1 MEGVSA
7 MANKENAPK
16 TKKKPQGKKAH
27 RKDSASKRGARE
39 REENAAVYVNG
50 NLIGFH
56 PDGAAL
62 ASRLR
67 EKRRMNELNYEV
79 NVFHNERTKEVFI
92 STDGGRVRNPYVV
105 VEEGKSRLTPEIM
118 EKVESGSLS
127 WEHLVK
133 MGVME
138 YLDAEE
144 EENALIALN
153 EEDITPEHT
162 HFDVLPSTIFGVT
175 SSVLPYPEHNSAPRI
190 TMACSMAKQSLGLYA
205 VNFNHRFDTRSYVMY
220 YPQQPIVS
228 TDLYK
233 SLRMSKKA
241 AGQNFV
247 VAITTYKGYNMG
259 DGTVVNR
266 NAIDRG
272 LGRAMMLKTHSSEER
287 LYPGGQKDKIEVPT
301 PDVVGYR
308 GEEAYRHLDDDGIVY
323 PESLVSGKDVLVG
336 KTSPPRFLE
345 EISVFGVVEE
355 KKRESSL
362 SLKSGEKGCVDSVV
376 VTEAPSGNRLV
387 KIKVRS
393 PKVPEVGDKFASRHG
408 QKGVIGL
415 LLRQE
420 DMPFTKDGICPDL
433 ILNPHAI
440 PSRMTAGH
448 LLETLGGKAGALGG
462 MLMDGTAFSGN
473 TEEDYTKIL
482 KEKGFD
488 EYGEEWLYDG
498 ITGQKM
504 KVKLFMGPVYYQ
516 RLHHLVSNKMHVR
529 SRGPVQLLTLQ
540 PTEGRAREG
549 GLRFGEM
556 ERDCLI
562 GYGASMLIRER
573 LLEESDKTIQLVCN
587 KCGMF
592 AYHDYIKSKEMCP
605 LCESEDVS
613 AIEMSYAF
621 KLLLG
626 EIRSMFIFP
635 RIILKDKA

>member
-1 MEGVSA
+1 
-7 MANKENAPK
+7 MAKGSSK
-16 TKKKPQGKKAH
+16 SKSTKKAGRAGAAKKAQGEKKS
-27 RKDSASKRGARE
+27 RKK
-39 REENAAVYVNG
+39 ENAAVYVNG
-50 NLIGFH
+50 NLMGFH
-56 PDGAAL
+56 SDGAAL
-62 ASRLR
+62 AQRLR
-67 EKRRMNELNYEV
+67 EKRRTNELNYEV
-79 NVFHNERTKEVFI
+79 NVFYNDRTGEVFI
-92 STDGGRVRNPYVV
+92 NTDGGRVRKPYVV

-118 EKVESGSLS
+118 KKVETGALN

-133 MGVME
+133 MGVVE

-144 EENALIALN
+144 EENSTISLD
-153 EEDITPEHT
+153 ESVTEGRT
-162 HFDVLPSTIFGVT
+162 HLEILPSTIFGVT
-175 SSVLPYPEHNSAPRI
+175 SSVLPYPEYNSAPRI

-228 TDLYK
+228 TDFYK

-241 AGQNFV
+241 AGQNFI
-247 VAITTYKGYNMG
+247 VAITTYKGFNMG

-266 NAIDRG
+266 NAVDRG
-272 LGRAMMLKTHSSEER
+272 LGRAMMFKTYESEER

-308 GEEAYRHLDDDGIVY
+308 GEEAYRFLDEDGIVY
-323 PESLVSGKDVLVG
+323 PESRVGGKDVLVG

-362 SLKSGEKGCVDSVV
+362 SLKSGEQGSVDSVM

-408 QKGVIGL
+408 QKGVVGL
-415 LLRQE
+415 LLPQE
-420 DMPFTKDGICPDL
+420 DMPFTKDGIVPDL

-448 LLETLGGKAGALGG
+448 LLETLGGKAGAIGG
-462 MLMDGTAFSGN
+462 TLMDGTAFSGN
-473 TEEDYTKIL
+473 SEEDYVKVLT
-482 KEKGFD
+482 ENGFD
-488 EYGEEWLYDG
+488 EHGEEWLYDG
-498 ITGQKM
+498 ITGQRM
-504 KVKLFMGPVYYQ
+504 KVKLFIGPVYYQ

-592 AYHDYIKSKEMCP
+592 AYHDYLKNKDACP
-605 LCESEDVS
+605 LCDSEDVS
-613 AIEMSYAF
+613 PIEMSYAF

-635 RIILKDKA
+635 RILLKDKA